1 MGPWVGSEAQNVSAD
16 ICAARLGYHTAAAAC
31 HPPHPLIHIETWE
44 YCTDTHTHSLSL
56 TPTVFFLR
64 FVSTFLVHSF
74 QFYRA
79 IFAHKQ
85 THTCAHTHTLSHAH
99 SHSSW
104 DVFKHT
110 FMQFYSF
117 HLAVF
122 LPLLFHT
129 FTLCLCQF
137 YLSCSIKQVL
147 HCSLSVSLLPHSLF
161 KKEFSK
167 LVFQF
172 FLYFY
177 FPLISYHVPFV
188 YLFFYLVMLLL

>member
-79 IFAHKQ
+79 IFA
-85 THTCAHTHTLSHAH
+85 CAHTHTH
-99 SHSSW
+99 SHT
-104 DVFKHT
+104 HT
-110 FMQFYSF
+110 
-117 HLAVF
+117 
-122 LPLLFHT
+122 HT
-129 FTLCLCQF
+129 LHGMSLNTH
-137 YLSCSIKQVL
+137 SCSFTPSI
-147 HCSLSVSLLPHSLF
+147 SLSFFPSSSTHSHCASVSSISAVQSSKYSTALSLSLLPHSLF
-161 KKEFSK
+161 KNEFSK

>member
-85 THTCAHTHTLSHAH
+85 THTCAHTHTH
-99 SHSSW
+99 SHTHTHTLHGMSLNTHSCSFTPSISLSFFPSSSTHSHCAS
-104 DVFKHT
+104 VSSISAVQSSK
-110 FMQFYSF
+110 YSTA
-117 HLAVF
+117 LS
-122 LPLLFHT
+122 
-129 FTLCLCQF
+129 LCLF
-137 YLSCSIKQVL
+137 YPT
-147 HCSLSVSLLPHSLF
+147 HCLKMS
-161 KKEFSK
+161 
-167 LVFQF
+167 
-172 FLYFY
+172 
-177 FPLISYHVPFV
+177 FPN
-188 YLFFYLVMLLL
+188 LFFSFFFIFIFH

>member
-79 IFAHKQ
+79 IFA
-85 THTCAHTHTLSHAH
+85 CAHTHTLSHAH

-122 LPLLFHT
+122 LPLLFLPLLFHT

-137 YLSCSIKQVL
+137 STDKYSTALSLCL
-147 HCSLSVSLLPHSLF
+147 FYPTHCLKMS
-161 KKEFSK
+161 
-167 LVFQF
+167 
-172 FLYFY
+172 FLN
-177 FPLISYHVPFV
+177 
-188 YLFFYLVMLLL
+188 LFFSFFFIFIFH